1 MNRSLARFLN
11 DLDRRDEERR
21 KNLAHTLKPLQFDD
35 EEKKM
40 ETEKPVQNQTQ
51 KEE

>member
-1 MNRSLARFLN
+1 MNQSLARFLD

-21 KNLAHTLKPLQFDD
+21 KDRIKTLGDD
-35 EEKKM
+35 GEKK
-40 ETEKPVQNQTQ
+40 TEIESIQNQTK